1 MRVMAVDPGRAK
13 CGVAVCGPEGVLA
26 RSVVEIGDLRA
37 LAAGWMAAYRVDAV
51 IVGSQT
57 GSKRVFDILR
67 NLMIPVQGVHER
79 GSTLK
84 ARHRYFLDHPRRGW
98 RRLVPLSL
106 QVPPEPYDDYAA
118 VLLAEAYLAEL
129 GSATGA
135 PA

>member
-37 LAAGWMAAYRVDAV
+37 LASGWMAAYRVDAV

-57 GSKRVFDILR
+57 GSKQVLDILR
-67 NLMIPVQGVHER
+67 NLTVPVKAVPER
-79 GSTLK
+79 GSTLR
-84 ARHRYFLDHPRRGW
+84 ARRRYFLDHPRRGW

-118 VLLAEAYLAEL
+118 ALLAEAYLQALE
-129 GSATGA
+129 SAAGA